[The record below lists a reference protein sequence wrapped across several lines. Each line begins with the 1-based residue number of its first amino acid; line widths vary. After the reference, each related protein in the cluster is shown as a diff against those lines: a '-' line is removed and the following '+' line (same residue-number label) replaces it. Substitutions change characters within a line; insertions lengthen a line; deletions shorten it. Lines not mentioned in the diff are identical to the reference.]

1 MDGPLS
7 VQIPVQLLLEL
18 EPNLLVQNVIEI
30 EVELSRMYVD
40 ETNPSETTSVP
51 TTSMESFTETKSS
64 TVTTISNGTV
74 QGDLLWV
81 IDIWFHREFKKLTIQ
96 KVFAI
101 MKSQISGF
109 IKNDFIYD
117 FIAISN
123 NFIMGRIMR
132 KG

>member
-1 MDGPLS
+1 
-7 VQIPVQLLLEL
+7 
-18 EPNLLVQNVIEI
+18 
-30 EVELSRMYVD
+30 MYVD

-101 MKSQISGF
+101 MKSAVLLKMTLFMILLQFLTTS
-109 IKNDFIYD
+109 
-117 FIAISN
+117 
-123 NFIMGRIMR
+123 
-132 KG
+132 